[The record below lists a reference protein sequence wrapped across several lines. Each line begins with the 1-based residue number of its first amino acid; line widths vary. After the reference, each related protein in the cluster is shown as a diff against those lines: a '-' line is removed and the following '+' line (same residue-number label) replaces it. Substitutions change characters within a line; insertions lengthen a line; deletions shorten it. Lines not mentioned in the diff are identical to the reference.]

1 MTGHGA
7 VVGAVDAEMAALFI
21 ELGALVLLLSV
32 LGRLSSRIGLSP
44 IPLYLVVGLLL
55 GDDGV
60 VDLRFSEDFIAVGAQ
75 IGVLLL
81 LFMLG
86 VEYSGEE
93 LRSSLVANSRAGLL
107 DMVLNVTP
115 GVLAGLLLGWS
126 PVAAV
131 VLGGVTYI
139 SSSGVIAK
147 LLADLGQVA
156 NRETPAVLTVLVI
169 EDLAMAVY
177 LPVLGI
183 LLVGTGLVAG
193 ALSVGVAVG
202 VVVGVLWLAVQYGER
217 ASAVISSHSHEI
229 VVLTVFGTVLLLGGL
244 AEQLEVSSAVAA
256 FLVGIALSGQVAAQ
270 ARELLEPLRDVFAAV
285 FFLYFGFLID
295 PTQLPAVAGLAMA
308 LGIVTAGTKVVT
320 GWYAAGRLGV
330 GTKGRLRAGT
340 ALIARGEFSIVIA
353 GLGVS
358 AGIEPGLGAL
368 AAAYV
373 LLMAVFGTL
382 MARAADPLHDWL
394 ERRGWLPSGKPSPAE

>member
-1 MTGHGA
+1 MTGTE
-7 VVGAVDAEMAALFI
+7 VVLAAIDARMAAVFI
-21 ELGALVLLLSV
+21 ELGALVVVLSV
-32 LGRLSSRIGLSP
+32 LGRVSSRVGLSP

-55 GDDGV
+55 GGNGV
-60 VDLRFSEDFIAVGAQ
+60 VELAHSEGFVEVGAQ

-93 LRSSLVANSRAGLL
+93 LRTSLLANSRAGLL
-107 DMVLNVTP
+107 DLALNVTP
-115 GVLAGLLLGWS
+115 GVAAGLLLGWS

-147 LLADLGQVA
+147 LLGDLGRVA

-183 LLVGTGLVAG
+183 LLVGTGLLAG
-193 ALSVGVAVG
+193 IGSVVVAVG
-202 VVVGVLWLAVQYGER
+202 VVAGVLWLAVRYGEQ
-217 ASAVISSHSHEI
+217 ASAVISSRSNEI
-229 VVLTVFGTVLLLGGL
+229 VVLTVFGMVLLLGGL
-244 AEQLEVSSAVAA
+244 AEQVEVSSAVAA

-270 ARELLEPLRDVFAAV
+270 ARGLLEPLRDLFAAV
-285 FFLYFGFLID
+285 FFVAFGLQID
-295 PTQLPAVAGLAMA
+295 PTEIPAVAGLALA
-308 LGIVTAGTKVVT
+308 LGAVTAVTKVAT

-330 GTKGRLRAGT
+330 GTGGRMRAGT

-353 GLGVS
+353 GLGVA
-358 AGIEPGLGAL
+358 AGVEPGLGPL

-373 LLMAVFGTL
+373 LLMAVLGTV
-382 MARAADPLHDWL
+382 MARVADPLHDWL
-394 ERRGWLPSGKPSPAE
+394 HARGWLPAGSG